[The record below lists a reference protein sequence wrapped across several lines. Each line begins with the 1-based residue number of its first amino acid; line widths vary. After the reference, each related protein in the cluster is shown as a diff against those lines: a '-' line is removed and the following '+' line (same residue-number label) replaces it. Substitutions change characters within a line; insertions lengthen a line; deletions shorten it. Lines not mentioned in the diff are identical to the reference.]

1 MVHFC
6 QYRFRTR
13 VGVGVGFP
21 VLYCFGRTE
30 QRPDAEESGVGAAG
44 QGTDGVVGPCGT
56 RFHLYGNASEELLD
70 GFGMVSAEVVSNSVN
85 KHNNYLTINKGEQDG
100 VKPEMGVV
108 CGTGIVGIVY
118 LTSPHYA
125 IVMPLLNSKSNISC
139 CLRGTD
145 YFGYLR
151 WDGRHPLYASL
162 GDIPR
167 HARLKEGMTVET
179 SGFSAVFP
187 AGLFVGKVTKVEN
200 SEDGL
205 SYKLQVNL
213 STDFAQLRDVCVL
226 TTPNR
231 VEIDSLQQKIESEK

>member
-1 MVHFC
+1 MN
-6 QYRFRTR
+6 R
-13 VGVGVGFP
+13 
-21 VLYCFGRTE
+21 
-30 QRPDAEESGVGAAG
+30 
-44 QGTDGVVGPCGT
+44 
-56 RFHLYGNASEELLD
+56 
-70 GFGMVSAEVVSNSVN
+70 
-85 KHNNYLTINKGEQDG
+85 HNNYLTINKGELDG

-213 STDFAQLRDVCVL
+213 STDFARLRDVCVL

>member
-1 MVHFC
+1 M
-6 QYRFRTR
+6 R
-13 VGVGVGFP
+13 
-21 VLYCFGRTE
+21 
-30 QRPDAEESGVGAAG
+30 
-44 QGTDGVVGPCGT
+44 
-56 RFHLYGNASEELLD
+56 YG
-70 GFGMVSAEVVSNSVN
+70 
-85 KHNNYLTINKGEQDG
+85 H
-100 VKPEMGVV
+100 
-108 CGTGIVGIVY
+108 CGIVY

-205 SYKLQVNL
+205 SYKLQVNFEYGL
-213 STDFAQLRDVCVL
+213 CPVKGRVCAYDAQSGGDRQFAAKDRI
-226 TTPNR
+226 R
-231 VEIDSLQQKIESEK
+231 KIRPMYDAEFFQ